1 MSAAIFEREVLP
13 NIDVFDERN
22 LLIFSVGPLCGT
34 AVPYCGRHFVMAKS
48 PLTNILGESSSEG
61 YFGKELKSAG
71 FDYIIF
77 KEKSETPVSLWIN
90 DGKAEILDAS
100 DIWGLGIQDTDSKL
114 KEFHG
119 NDHIKVAAIG
129 IAGENLVKFAC

>member
-100 DIWGLGIQDTDSKL
+100 DIWD
-114 KEFHG
+114 
-119 NDHIKVAAIG
+119 
-129 IAGENLVKFAC
+129 